1 MLKLLQSIS
10 EANGALLGETDVNS
24 ALDHVVKILG
34 SATGVD
40 RCYIFT
46 NRIVDGDPRLFTP
59 TNGARKELSPS
70 SVYPISIM

>member
-46 NRIVDGDPRLFTP
+46 NRIVDGDPRLF
-59 TNGARKELSPS
+59 
-70 SVYPISIM
+70 